1 VYRGWKVAAVAVAM
15 AVVAAACGSSGKK
28 DNGSGASSPTS
39 AKALS
44 GDPVVIG
51 TMFPVNAPGVN
62 FPDLQYVA
70 QVAVKAV
77 NDRGGIKGRP
87 LKWVSCDDKG
97 DPNVAQQCANT
108 LIKEDK
114 AVAMVSEVGLEGA
127 TLWPFLKQANI
138 ISWFNIPIWP
148 DDGNSPLSYPSSLGI
163 YAHQNVG
170 TLVPSGKPYKHV
182 TCVSGEGPFADLIC
196 GFAKAGLAGTSNFD
210 MVTYP
215 QTTTNFQATAA
226 KVVSGKPDA
235 IVLVSADSGTASV
248 LQALADAGSDAPILL
263 PSSSVGSRSIDVAS
277 KNNLDVRVAGAFG
290 LDPKVFPARKQMEA
304 DLAAYEKSV
313 GAPPNYDKVSD
324 NAMSM
329 YFGITSLADI
339 LNKIDTI
346 STDAIQ
352 AYVSKN
358 PIRTGVTAPLDWS
371 KSGPVAKAPRVVNVY
386 GTPEKVQ
393 GGKLSSTGSVFQ
405 SSFPGVTPIN
415 VADAIK

>member
-1 VYRGWKVAAVAVAM
+1 
-15 AVVAAACGSSGKK
+15 
-28 DNGSGASSPTS
+28 
-39 AKALS
+39 
-44 GDPVVIG
+44 
-51 TMFPVNAPGVN
+51 
-62 FPDLQYVA
+62 
-70 QVAVKAV
+70 
-77 NDRGGIKGRP
+77 
-87 LKWVSCDDKG
+87 
-97 DPNVAQQCANT
+97 
-108 LIKEDK
+108 
-114 AVAMVSEVGLEGA
+114 
-127 TLWPFLKQANI
+127 
-138 ISWFNIPIWP
+138 
-148 DDGNSPLSYPSSLGI
+148 
-163 YAHQNVG
+163 
-170 TLVPSGKPYKHV
+170 
-182 TCVSGEGPFADLIC
+182 
-196 GFAKAGLAGTSNFD
+196 
-210 MVTYP
+210 
-215 QTTTNFQATAA
+215 
-226 KVVSGKPDA
+226 
-235 IVLVSADSGTASV
+235 
-248 LQALADAGSDAPILL
+248 
-263 PSSSVGSRSIDVAS
+263 
-277 KNNLDVRVAGAFG
+277 VAGAFG